1 MSREVLH
8 IVIAE
13 TMGTDGEF
21 YTETYPCKTD
31 KDAFDTMC
39 NLIADMA
46 ETMGVDIPTEDI
58 CITSELSG
66 EGWWYRV
73 KEQVFDGFL

>member
-1 MSREVLH
+1 MDRLH

-21 YTETYPCKTD
+21 YTEVYPCKSD

-46 ETMGVDIPTEDI
+46 ETMGIDIPSENI
-58 CITSELSG
+58 CVTNELQG

-73 KEQVFDGFL
+73 RDQVFDGFL

>member
-1 MSREVLH
+1 MDRLH

-21 YTETYPCKTD
+21 YTEVYPCKSD

-46 ETMGVDIPTEDI
+46 ETMGIDILSENI
-58 CITSELSG
+58 CVTNELQG

-73 KEQVFDGFL
+73 RDQVFDGFL

>member
-1 MSREVLH
+1 MDRLH

-21 YTETYPCKTD
+21 YTEVYPCKSD
-31 KDAFDTMC
+31 KDAFDTSC

-46 ETMGVDIPTEDI
+46 ETMGVNLSAEDI
-58 CITSELSG
+58 CTTNELNG

-73 KEQVFDGFL
+73 KEQVFDEFL